1 MVLWAVSATAVAQAA
16 AIPYTALG
24 DSYSSGEG
32 NAPFDGSC
40 HRAQRDDSAYPRILP
55 SLVDYVGAPNFHAC
69 TGAVTADI
77 WERPQPHRRG
87 QRPQTD
93 YVSPTDRLVTIT
105 VGGNDLGFASVL
117 KRCLLPD
124 DCTTTKLGNVV
135 SKVNGRLSTIQAHLE
150 RVYTAIRAAMDRSG
164 YLVVAGYPHIFT
176 SGPNSDCMHF
186 ISNGEAAWVNGTVD
200 RANAKIEAAV
210 KSAQASSG
218 NVFYVEVENEFA
230 AHELCTDSPWLYGLA
245 FSLHE
250 GPNPF
255 NGSYHP
261 TVKGQRAYATAFA
274 AFLNRPGVRSALTAC
289 EPPRS
294 AC

>member
-1 MVLWAVSATAVAQAA
+1 M

-32 NAPFDGSC
+32 NAPFAGSC
-40 HRAQRDDSAYPRILP
+40 HRAQREDSAYPRILP
-55 SLVDYVGAPNFHAC
+55 SLVRYIGLPNFHAC

-77 WERPQPHRRG
+77 WKRPQPHRRG

-93 YVSPTDRLVTIT
+93 YVSPADRLVTIT
-105 VGGNDLGFASVL
+105 IGGNDLGFASVL
-117 KRCLLPD
+117 ERCLLPD
-124 DCTTTKLGNVV
+124 NCTTTKLGNVAP
-135 SKVNGRLSTIQAHLE
+135 KTLKRLTAIQAHLE
-150 RVYTAIRAAMDRSG
+150 RVYTTIRAAMSRSG

-176 SGPNSDCMHF
+176 AGPNSDCQRF
-186 ISNGEAAWVNGTVD
+186 ISNSEAAWMNETVD
-200 RANAKIEAAV
+200 SANAKIEAAV
-210 KSAQASSG
+210 EGAKASAG

-230 AHELCTDSPWLYGLA
+230 GHELCTDSPWLYGFA
-245 FSLHE
+245 FSRHE

-255 NGSYHP
+255 KGSYHP
-261 TVKGQRAYATAFA
+261 TRDGQHAYATAFA

-289 EPPRS
+289 GPPRS